1 MQFQVP
7 QFIDVEDKVVGPFT
21 WKEFVYLA
29 GGAGVCILTF
39 KIVSSFFLAIII
51 VAPFVTLSLLLTF
64 YKVNDRPF
72 INIFQSMLSYFLSRK
87 LYIWQ
92 QPKQDPNKK
101 AIEST
106 NQELSK
112 NAMVA
117 EAEKVLTPE
126 KLRELTWSLDVLD
139 KK

>member
-29 GGAGVCILTF
+29 GGAGVCVLSF
-39 KIVSSFFLAIII
+39 KIFSSFFIALI
-51 VAPFVTLSLLLTF
+51 VAAPFAGLALMLTF

-106 NQELSK
+106 KQEISK

>member
-7 QFIDVEDKVVGPFT
+7 QFIDVEDKVVGPFS

-29 GGAGVCILTF
+29 GGAGVCLLTF
-39 KIVSSFFLAIII
+39 KIVSNFFLALLI

-64 YKVNDRPF
+64 YKINDRPF
-72 INIFQSMLSYFLSRK
+72 INIFQSMIVYLLSKK
-87 LYIWQ
+87 LYIWR

-101 AIEST
+101 AVQSKQ
-106 NQELSK
+106 QELNK
-112 NAMVA
+112 QAMVE
-117 EAEKVLTPE
+117 EAEKVLTPD

>member
-29 GGAGVCILTF
+29 GGAGVCILAF
-39 KIVSSFFLAIII
+39 KIIPSFFLAII
-51 VAPFVTLSLLLTF
+51 VASPFVILSLLLTF
-64 YKVNDRPF
+64 YKINERPF
-72 INIFQSMLSYFLSRK
+72 INVFQSMLTYLISKKKYV
-87 LYIWQ
+87 WTP
-92 QPKQDPNKK
+92 PKQDPNKK
-101 AIEST
+101 AVQIKQ
-106 NQELSK
+106 QELTK
-112 NAMVA
+112 KAMVA
-117 EAEKVLTPE
+117 EAEKVLTPD

>member
-29 GGAGVCILTF
+29 GGAGVCVLAF
-39 KIVSSFFLAIII
+39 KIFSSFFIALI
-51 VAPFVTLSLLLTF
+51 VAAPFVAVALMLTF

-72 INIFQSMLSYFLSRK
+72 INLFQSMISYFLSRK
-87 LYIWQ
+87 LYIWK
-92 QPKQDPNKK
+92 QPKQNDKK
-101 AIEST
+101 PITGTEKTIT
-106 NQELSK
+106 NSK
-112 NAMVA
+112 LIQN
-117 EAEKVLTPE
+117 AEKGLTPE